1 MLVSVWR
8 RSQDPTPLGVKTPT
22 AFSAYAQ
29 ARALFPEITMAKANS
44 GLHCRLV
51 KDLNV
56 YI

>member
-1 MLVSVWR
+1 MLVSVWP

-29 ARALFPEITMAKANS
+29 AHALFPEITMAKANS